1 MPVVQASCSHYHLI
15 NHMKNIVRSITCF
28 FVLAISLQA
37 LAFEPER
44 QTKKIRVGNFQSLEV
59 GYDFDVIITK
69 GNICSIAASGR
80 AEDLDKL
87 DVQVE
92 GNTLKFDL
100 DASWSWMGYNKN
112 HKKIKL
118 LITMPRIKS
127 GEFSGASH
135 VILQGFNDEE
145 QMNITV
151 SGASKL
157 SGESIQADKL
167 VLELS
172 GASHAKLG
180 GRVAKLEL
188 EISGASHLNAES
200 LMIRDGDIEASGASH
215 AQVNIQKSLQVEA
228 SGASKIEY
236 SGNPLNLSKDV
247 SGASTVRRAD

>member
-1 MPVVQASCSHYHLI
+1 
-15 NHMKNIVRSITCF
+15 MKNIVRTIICF
-28 FVLAISLQA
+28 FVLGISLQA

-118 LITMPRIKS
+118 LITLPRIKS
-127 GEFSGASH
+127 AEFSGASH
-135 VILQGFNDEE
+135 VNLRGFNDEE

-151 SGASKL
+151 SGASHFD
-157 SGESIQADKL
+157 GESVQADKL

-172 GASHAKLG
+172 GASHAKIS
-180 GRVAKLEL
+180 GRIAKLDVEL
-188 EISGASHLNAES
+188 SGASHLDADA
-200 LMIRDGDIEASGASH
+200 LLARDADIEASGASH

-236 SGNPLNLSKDV
+236 KGNPMNLSKDL